1 MLTYILLG
9 VIIILLIV
17 AIVMIKNRRPSSQQS
32 LDDETLDAL
41 IYRTKLLLEQSEK
54 LIITSMNSSNESI
67 RNELKSNINFQ
78 LEQLRTFSRQLEMMT
93 TSNNSRLDNV
103 TAVVDR
109 NLNKLQADNERKLEE
124 MRVTVDEKLNA
135 TLQTRLNQ
143 SFELISKNLDAV
155 QSGLGEMRNLATGVG
170 DLKKVLTN
178 VKMRGTMAE
187 VQLGTLLRQVL
198 AESQFAEQVVIKPGA
213 NYKDNRVDFVIK
225 LPGKDTG
232 EVYLPIDA
240 KFPLEDYQRL
250 IEAYETNNEDLK
262 SRAQKDFENTIK
274 KEAQSISLKYI
285 YPPLTT
291 DFAIMYLALEGLY
304 AEVVRTPGLME
315 LLQEKFNILICG
327 PSTLSGLLNSLQLG
341 FKTVAI
347 EKRSSEIWAL
357 LRTFKKEFG
366 TFVDLLGKTQKQ
378 INTAGNTIEEATK
391 RSQIVLKKLS
401 TVDIEAGT
409 KQTFLDYHDDSEDS
423 DIN

>member
-1 MLTYILLG
+1 MIIYILIG
-9 VIIILLIV
+9 VNIILTLI
-17 AIVMIKNRRPSSQQS
+17 ALLAIKNKDTKPVQCF
-32 LDDETLDAL
+32 DEETFNAL
-41 IYRTKLLLEQSEK
+41 VRQIGTILEQTEK
-54 LIITSMNSSNESI
+54 IIVTNIANSNESI
-67 RNELKSNINFQ
+67 RNELKNNINFQ
-78 LEQLRTFSRQLEMMT
+78 VEQLKAFSRQLEIMT
-93 TSNNSRLDNV
+93 NSNNFRLDNV
-103 TAVVDR
+103 TAVVDK
-109 NLNKLQADNERKLEE
+109 NLSKLTADNERKLEE

-155 QSGLGEMRNLATGVG
+155 QSGLGEMRSLATGVG

-187 VQLGTLLRQVL
+187 VQLSTLLKQVL
-198 AESQFAEQVVIKPGA
+198 ATSQFDEQVVIKPGV

-225 LPGKDTG
+225 LPGKDNS

-250 IEAYETNNEDLK
+250 VEVNDTNNEELK
-262 SRAQKDFENTIK
+262 AKARKEFESTIK
-274 KEAQSISLKYI
+274 KEAQSIATKYI

-304 AEVVRTPGLME
+304 AEIIRTPGLME
-315 LLQEKFNILICG
+315 TLQEKYGILVCG
-327 PSTLSGLLNSLQLG
+327 PSTLCGLLNSLQLG

-357 LRTFKKEFG
+357 LRSFKKEFG
-366 TFVDLLGKTQKQ
+366 TFVELLGKTQKQ

-391 RSQIVLKKLS
+391 RSQIVLKKLG
-401 TVDIEAGT
+401 TVDIDDGV
-409 KQTFLDYHDDSEDS
+409 KQTFIDYDTTNEDE
-423 DIN
+423 

>member
-1 MLTYILLG
+1 MIVYVLIG
-9 VIIILLIV
+9 VNIILTLI
-17 AIVMIKNRRPSSQQS
+17 ALFAIKNKDTKPAQS
-32 LDDETLDAL
+32 LDEETISALLYQIRASLDQ
-41 IYRTKLLLEQSEK
+41 TEK
-54 LIITSMNSSNESI
+54 IITMSIANSNESI
-67 RNELKSNINFQ
+67 RSELKNNINFQ
-78 LEQLRTFSRQLEMMT
+78 LEQLRTFSRQLEMMKN
-93 TSNNSRLDNV
+93 SNNSRLDNV
-103 TAVVDR
+103 TAVVDK
-109 NLNKLQADNERKLEE
+109 NLSKLTADNERKLEE
-124 MRVTVDEKLNA
+124 MRITVDEKLNA

-155 QSGLGEMRNLATGVG
+155 QSGLGEMRSLATGVG

-187 VQLGTLLRQVL
+187 VQLSTLLKQVL
-198 AESQFAEQVVIKPGA
+198 ATSQFDEQVVIRPGA

-225 LPGKDTG
+225 LPGRDNS

-250 IEAYETNNEDLK
+250 IEAYDTNNEDLK
-262 SRAQKDFENTIK
+262 AKAQKEFENTIK
-274 KEAQSISLKYI
+274 KEAQSISTKYI

-315 LLQEKFNILICG
+315 MLQEKYGILVCG
-327 PSTLSGLLNSLQLG
+327 PSTLCGLLNSLQLG

-391 RSQIVLKKLS
+391 RSQIVLKKLGS
-401 TVDIEAGT
+401 VDIDEGT
-409 KQTFLDYHDDSEDS
+409 KQAYIDFDTTSEDE
-423 DIN
+423 

>member
-1 MLTYILLG
+1 MIIYVLIG
-9 VIIILLIV
+9 VNIILTLI
-17 AIVMIKNRRPSSQQS
+17 ALLAIKNKDTKPTQS
-32 LDDETLDAL
+32 LDEETFNAL
-41 IYRTKLLLEQSEK
+41 IYQIRANLDQTEK
-54 LIITSMNSSNESI
+54 IITMSIANSNESI
-67 RNELKSNINFQ
+67 RSELKNNINFQ
-78 LEQLRTFSRQLEMMT
+78 LEQLRTFSKQLEIMT
-93 TSNNSRLDNV
+93 NSNNSRLDNV
-103 TAVVDR
+103 TAVVDK
-109 NLNKLQADNERKLEE
+109 NLSKLTADNERKLEE
-124 MRVTVDEKLNA
+124 MRITVDEKLNA

-155 QSGLGEMRNLATGVG
+155 QSGLGEMRSLATGVG

-187 VQLGTLLRQVL
+187 VQLSTLLKQVL
-198 AESQFAEQVVIKPGA
+198 ATSQFDEQVVIRPGA

-225 LPGKDTG
+225 LPGRDNS

-250 IEAYETNNEDLK
+250 IEAYDTNNEDLK
-262 SRAQKDFENTIK
+262 VKAQKDFENTIK
-274 KEAQSISLKYI
+274 KEAQSISTKYI

-304 AEVVRTPGLME
+304 AEAVRTPGLME
-315 LLQEKFNILICG
+315 MLQEKYGILVCG
-327 PSTLSGLLNSLQLG
+327 PSTLCGLLNSLQLG

-357 LRTFKKEFG
+357 LRSFKKEFG
-366 TFVDLLGKTQKQ
+366 TFVELLGKTQKQ

-391 RSQIVLKKLS
+391 RSQIVLKKLGS
-401 TVDIEAGT
+401 VDIDEGA
-409 KQTFLDYHDDSEDS
+409 KQTFIDFDTASEEE
-423 DIN
+423 

>member
-1 MLTYILLG
+1 MLIYILLA
-9 VIIILLIV
+9 VNIV
-17 AIVMIKNRRPSSQQS
+17 LAIVSIVVVKKQQPPKPINE
-32 LDDETLDAL
+32 DELVESITFKVKD
-41 IYRTKLLLEQSEK
+41 LLEQSEK
-54 LIITSMNSSNESI
+54 LIIMSMNSSNESI

-93 TSNNSRLDNV
+93 TSNSAKLDNV

-109 NLNKLQADNERKLEE
+109 NLTKIQVDNERKLEE
-124 MRVTVDEKLNA
+124 MRITVDEKLNA

-187 VQLGTLLRQVL
+187 VQLSTLLRQIL

-213 NYKDNRVDFVIK
+213 SYKDNRVDFVIK
-225 LPGKDTG
+225 LPGKDAG

-250 IEAYETNNEDLK
+250 IEAYESNNEDAK
-262 SRAQKDFENTIK
+262 IRAQKDFEATIK
-274 KEAQSISLKYI
+274 KEAQSISVKYI

-304 AEVVRTPGLME
+304 AEVLRIPGLME
-315 LLQEKFNILICG
+315 LLQEKYNILICG
-327 PSTLSGLLNSLQLG
+327 PSTLCGLLNSLQLG

-401 TVDIEAGT
+401 TVDIDEGAKT
-409 KQTFLDYHDDSEDS
+409 TYIDYDEEVC
-423 DIN
+423 